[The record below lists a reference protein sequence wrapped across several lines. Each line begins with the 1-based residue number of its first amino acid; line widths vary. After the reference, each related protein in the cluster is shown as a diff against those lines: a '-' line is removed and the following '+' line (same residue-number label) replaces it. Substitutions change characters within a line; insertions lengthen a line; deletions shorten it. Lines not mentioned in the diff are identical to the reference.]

1 MNYSKNKIVAL
12 FYRLAGSIVGKV
24 FLAVLIPVITG
35 FVLVQGYLFLR
46 DTNAPKLFI
55 GFIAVL
61 WGVGGVLA
69 LYFIANWLINMLP
82 PKIGSKL
89 VPFLFVGTALVILT
103 WYLLFPT
110 IRSVYFSFHDDSE
123 KIYKILNEKQIRKG
137 NTVVSKTPFTDEDK
151 KVIVTILKEINF
163 YDDYSKWIDKTE
175 NMDAYRVKYGE
186 LPEAIPEFYFVKELI
201 PKLTGGFQQQ
211 QLFRSVYKPTDRFTF
226 FGNYLKAFK
235 SRDFMISLRN
245 NLIWILL
252 GPTLAV
258 LFGLIIALLADR
270 SDFEILAKALIFMP
284 MAISFIGAG
293 VIWKF
298 IYAYQP
304 AGENQIGLLNAIVTA
319 FGGQP
324 QNWLTLSP
332 LNSVLLVFIL
342 VWMQTGYAMVLISSA
357 IKGVPEDLYEAARID
372 GAGEMRII
380 ISVVIPYI
388 KGTIIT
394 VGTTIMILSLKIFDI
409 VYSMTGGNFSSD
421 VLATLQ
427 YREMFVYKNYN
438 MGATYA
444 IILLIAVLPAVIYNI
459 KQFKDREAF

>member
-1 MNYSKNKIVAL
+1 MNHINNIVAL
-12 FYRLAGSIVGKV
+12 FCRITGSIIGKILTAV
-24 FLAVLIPVITG
+24 IVPAIAGFL
-35 FVLVQGYLFLR
+35 LVQGYFFLR
-46 DTNAPKLFI
+46 DANAPKFVMV
-55 GFIAVL
+55 FIAIL
-61 WGVGGVLA
+61 WGVGGILS
-69 LYFIANWLINMLP
+69 LYFITNWLINMLP
-82 PKIGSKL
+82 SKIGSKL
-89 VPFLFVGTALVILT
+89 LPFLFVGPALVILT

-110 IRSVYFSFHDDSE
+110 IRSVYFSFHDDS
-123 KIYKILNEKQIRKG
+123 KKVYTLLNEKHIRKG
-137 NTVVSKTPFTDEDK
+137 NTVIKKLPFTQDEK
-151 KVIVTILKEINF
+151 NSVIDILKGINF
-163 YDDYSKWIDKTE
+163 YDDYSKWIDKNE
-175 NMDAYRVKYGE
+175 DMSAYKVEYGA
-186 LPEAIPEFYFVKELI
+186 LPKAIPEQYFVKELI

-211 QLFRSVYKPTDRFTF
+211 QMFRSIYQPTDRFILL
-226 FGNYLKAFK
+226 GNYIKAFK

-245 NLIWILL
+245 NLIWLIL

-258 LFGLIIALLADR
+258 LFGLVIALLADR

-304 AGENQIGLLNAIVTA
+304 SGENQIGLLNAIITA

-380 ISVVIPYI
+380 LSVVIPYI

-409 VYSMTGGNFSSD
+409 VYSMTGGNFNSD

-438 MGATYA
+438 MGSTYA
-444 IILLIAVLPAVIYNI
+444 IILLIAVIPAVIYNI
-459 KQFKDREAF
+459 RQFKDKEAF